1 MIGLLAFYETGVD
14 RLVLWHQ
21 TMPSQE
27 TLSLFCERED
37 VLRFFLEGTRGTT
50 LQEASPYEIA
60 AITVHPGAVA
70 GVAKVGQVIDGHH
83 TEPAYVGERLDFRGP
98 ERIGSVAVGISCGGG

>member
-1 MIGLLAFYETGVD
+1 M
-14 RLVLWHQ
+14 
-21 TMPSQE
+21 
-27 TLSLFCERED
+27 SLFCERED
-37 VLRFFLEGTRGTT
+37 VLRFFLEGTRHD

-60 AITVHPGAVA
+60 EITVHPGAVA

-83 TEPAYVGERLDFRGP
+83 TELAYVGERLDFRGP